1 MLRLRC
7 HLQRPIRLD
16 IDLEVDGLTILL
28 GRSGA
33 GKSSFLRA
41 VLGLLPGQVEPW
53 GELPVEQRPLGYL
66 PQGYALFP
74 HLRVWQNV
82 AFPLPGSRAQRRR
95 AALELLDRV
104 GLLRLADQYPAQLSG
119 GQKQRVALAR
129 AMARKP
135 RLLLLDE
142 PTSALDLQTRD
153 EIVSALVEESRSF
166 DVPLLVVSHD
176 VGLCARAD
184 RMAILL
190 DGKLQGVGK
199 PAAVFHQPP
208 NLQVAQFLGVENFF
222 RGYIESIVG
231 EGDYW
236 VVGPAWRLRASGPCG
251 LAVGD
256 AVQMGIRS
264 EHVLLSLE
272 APDSAENALAC
283 TLAEYRQETLWT
295 RFVTVAPLLLEGRF
309 LGMNKEPSA
318 YRSVI
323 LPRENLLLWPAQ

>member
-7 HLQRPIRLD
+7 HLQQPIRLD
-16 IDLEVDGLTILL
+16 IELEVEGLTILL

-53 GELPVEQRPLGYL
+53 GDLPVEQRPLGYL

-82 AFPLPGSRAQRRR
+82 AFPLAGSRAQQRRE
-95 AALELLDRV
+95 ALELLDRV

-142 PTSALDLQTRD
+142 PTSALDVQTRD
-153 EIVSALVEESRSF
+153 EIVSALVEESQSF
-166 DVPLLVVSHD
+166 EVPLLVVSHD

-199 PAAVFHQPP
+199 PAAVFRRPLSRH
-208 NLQVAQFLGVENFF
+208 VAQFLGVENFF
-222 RGYIESIVG
+222 GGHIESVVG
-231 EGDYW
+231 EDDYW
-236 VVGPAWRLRASGPCG
+236 IVGPAWRLRARGPRG
-251 LAVGD
+251 LVAGNAVEL
-256 AVQMGIRS
+256 AIRS
-264 EHVLLSLE
+264 EHVRLSTE
-272 APDSAENALAC
+272 APDANENALAC
-283 TLAEYRQETLWT
+283 TFAEYREETLWT
-295 RFVTVAPLLLEGRF
+295 HFVTVAPLPLEGRF
-309 LGMNKEPSA
+309 LGITKTPLT

-323 LPRENLLLWPAQ
+323 LPHENLLLWPAE